1 MKKKENNIPL
11 SSVNDES
18 NTFLIP
24 NEKSKYATL
33 TETINRKIGFLLLSD
48 LDANQICYFCIDTG
62 VSDKSIHELSC
73 WIDITRIL

>member
-11 SSVNDES
+11 SSVINES

-33 TETINRKIGFLLLSD
+33 NETINRKIGFLLLTD
-48 LDANQICYFCIDTG
+48 LNANQICYFCIDTE

-73 WIDITRIL
+73 WSELNRIL